1 MIQHYLF
8 YDSCFLALDI
18 IGLYPVIVS
27 PPRQFGGINFY
38 PYICIVL
45 IMPTVLY
52 LFGLRFYFYS
62 DEHLPMHVHVEN
74 GDGKAKISIE
84 TAEVLKNSGI
94 KPQDLKKA
102 VDAVSQY
109 KEDLIQAWKEHF
121 DEE

>member
-1 MIQHYLF
+1 
-8 YDSCFLALDI
+8 
-18 IGLYPVIVS
+18 
-27 PPRQFGGINFY
+27 
-38 PYICIVL
+38 
-45 IMPTVLY
+45 
-52 LFGLRFYFYS
+52 
-62 DEHLPMHVHVEN
+62 MHVHVEN

>member
-1 MIQHYLF
+1 
-8 YDSCFLALDI
+8 
-18 IGLYPVIVS
+18 
-27 PPRQFGGINFY
+27 
-38 PYICIVL
+38 
-45 IMPTVLY
+45 MPTVLY

-94 KPQDLKKA
+94 KTPDLKKA
-102 VDAVSQY
+102 VDAVIQY
-109 KEDLIQAWKEHF
+109 KEDLIQAWQEHF